1 MNLIRTCFAI
11 FLLPA
16 ALVGAAACS
25 GGETLGD
32 GINTDAREVSIQAAI
47 TDPELR
53 RGQVTLEGTIVSTC
67 PSRGCWFYMRDD
79 TGQIVVDLAP
89 SDMAIP
95 RDKRSPGAKTRV
107 SGILQEKNGQVIL
120 EATGVE
126 VY

>member
-1 MNLIRTCFAI
+1 MNPFRICFAI
-11 FLLPA
+11 LLPA
-16 ALVGAAACS
+16 LLIGIAACS

-32 GINTDAREVSIQAAI
+32 GISTDAPEVSIREAI

-53 RGQVTLEGTIVSTC
+53 RGQITLEGTIVSIC
-67 PSRGCWFYMRDD
+67 PSRGCWLYLRDD

-89 SDMAIP
+89 NDMAIP
-95 RDKRSPGAKTRV
+95 RENRSPGAKTRV
-107 SGILQEKNGQVIL
+107 SGMLQEKNGQVIL

>member
-1 MNLIRTCFAI
+1 MNLLRTCFAI
-11 FLLPA
+11 ILLPA
-16 ALVGAAACS
+16 LLIGIAACS
-25 GGETLGD
+25 GGEILGD
-32 GINTDAREVSIQAAI
+32 GINTDAPEVSIRTAI

-53 RGQVTLEGTIVSTC
+53 REQITIEGTIVSIC
-67 PSRGCWFYMRDD
+67 PSRGCWFYLRDD

-89 SDMAIP
+89 NDMAIA
-95 RDKRSPGAKTRV
+95 RENRSPGAKTRV

>member
-1 MNLIRTCFAI
+1 MNLFRTCFAI

-16 ALVGAAACS
+16 LLIVVAACS

-32 GINTDAREVSIQAAI
+32 GVSADAPEVSIQAAI

-53 RGQVTLEGTIVSTC
+53 REMITLEGTIISIC
-67 PSRGCWFYMRDD
+67 PSRGCWFYLRDD

-89 SDMAIP
+89 NDMALP
-95 RDKRSPGAKTRV
+95 RDNRSPGAKTRV
-107 SGILQEKNGQVIL
+107 SGILVEKSGQVML